1 VSVPFLSS
9 QWAEA
14 LKKVL
19 NGDPAFHGAAAGK
32 KATLQQIITQN
43 GDATRYWIVIADGVI
58 DMGIGDAAAPDAT
71 ITQSYD
77 SAVAMARRELSPVT
91 AFMMGKVKVDGNMGL
106 LLGLQAVLVQLPEAM
121 AKIDV
126 DY

>member
-14 LKKVL
+14 LKQVL
-19 NGDPAFHGAAAGK
+19 NGDPAFREAAAGRN
-32 KATLQQIITQN
+32 ATLQQVITRN
-43 GDATRYWIVIADGVI
+43 GDVTRYWIVIADGVI
-58 DMGIGDAAAPDAT
+58 DMGVGDADAPDAT

-91 AFMMGKVKVDGNMGL
+91 AFMMGKVRVDGNMGL
-106 LLGLQAVLVQLPEAM
+106 LLELQAVLVQLPEAM

-126 DY
+126 EY